1 MTTLAGVLL
10 FVAVYAAIPYFVA
23 WLSERE
29 G

>member
-10 FVAVYAAIPYFVA
+10 GFACYAAIPYFVA

>member
-10 FVAVYAAIPYFVA
+10 WVACYAAVPYFVM